1 MPDFLTDAPSG
12 ISRADHRIEFGFQTE
27 QRDWPAR
34 VIDTAAW
41 PMLFIAA
48 QGQVCG
54 TGSENRDQ
62 RSDAR
67 TADED
72 SGQFQ
77 R

>member
-48 QGQVCG
+48 
-54 TGSENRDQ
+54 
-62 RSDAR
+62 
-67 TADED
+67 
-72 SGQFQ
+72 
-77 R
+77 